1 MPLRLLVLLAGL
13 SVVAAG
19 CGTPGVATV
28 APPEDPA
35 SAPASA
41 HSVDTATAGQAF
53 QLVDRLD
60 KAWRRGDCAAVAEL
74 TTWVEK
80 TLGGRA
86 CEATR
91 NGRPA
96 LYSDPTFFLPG
107 EGDWFAALAGKP
119 SPAYFVFLREGG
131 RWRLGAG
138 PIPARGAT
146 PETPTTI
153 TPDAG
158 LVGQARVVA
167 QRHLTYLTDP
177 AGVAGVRFPP
187 GDPVRGLRDELTRL
201 PEQVKPDR
209 LDIDVELPEQPTM
222 SLILSADTMLA
233 FDALRIV
240 YRQRPKAGKAA
251 LAHPL
256 KKDAEIVVLATV
268 ISAAKGPTTV
278 GVRRGPA

>member
-13 SVVAAG
+13 TVMAAG
-19 CGTPGVATV
+19 CGTTGVATV
-28 APPEDPA
+28 APPEDPT
-35 SAPASA
+35 SAPAAA
-41 HSVDTATAGQAF
+41 HSVDTATAEQAF
-53 QLVDRLD
+53 QLLGQLD
-60 KAWRRGDCAAVAEL
+60 QAWKRRDCAAVAEL
-74 TTWVEK
+74 TTWVER

-86 CEATR
+86 CEGTR

-96 LYSDPTFFLPG
+96 LYSEPSFFLPG
-107 EGDWFAALAGKP
+107 EGDWFAALASKP

-138 PIPARGAT
+138 PIPARGAA

-158 LVGQARVVA
+158 LISQARVVA

-177 AGVAGVRFPP
+177 AGVAGVRFPA
-187 GDPVRGLRDELTRL
+187 GDPVRGLRDELAAL
-201 PEQVKPDR
+201 PGRVRPDR

-222 SLILSADTMLA
+222 ALPLSADTMLA
-233 FDALRIV
+233 FDALRVV
-240 YRQRPKAGKAA
+240 YRQRPKAGASA

-256 KKDAEIVVLATV
+256 KKDAEIIVLASV
-268 ISAAKGPTTV
+268 IKAAEGLTTV

>member
-1 MPLRLLVLLAGL
+1 MPLRLLVLLVGL

-19 CGTPGVATV
+19 CGTAGVATV
-28 APPEDPA
+28 APPEDPT

-41 HSVDTATAGQAF
+41 HSVDTATAEQAF
-53 QLVDRLD
+53 KLVGSLD
-60 KAWRRGDCAAVAEL
+60 QAWKRRDCAAVADL

-107 EGDWFAALAGKP
+107 EGDWFAALARKP

-138 PIPARGAT
+138 PIPARGAA
-146 PETPTTI
+146 PETPTSI

-158 LVGQARVVA
+158 LGGQARVVA

-187 GDPVRGLRDELTRL
+187 GDPVRGLRDELGGL
-201 PEQVKPDR
+201 PEQVRPDR
-209 LDIDVELPEQPTM
+209 LDVDVELPEQPTM
-222 SLILSADTMLA
+222 ALVLSADTMLA

-240 YRQRPKAGKAA
+240 YRQRPKAGKSS

-256 KKDAEIVVLATV
+256 KKNAEIVVLATV
-268 ISAAKGPTTV
+268 ISADKGLTTV